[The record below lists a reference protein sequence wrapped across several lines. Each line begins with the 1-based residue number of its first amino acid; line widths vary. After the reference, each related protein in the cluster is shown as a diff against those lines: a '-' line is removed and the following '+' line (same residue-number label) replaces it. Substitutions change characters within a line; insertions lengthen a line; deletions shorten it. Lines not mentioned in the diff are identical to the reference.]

1 MNFIDSYRFRKSK
14 LSDHVDSLSGI
25 YNKEFKSCMER
36 TKIKLE
42 FDFIGFQNNRLNSK
56 CKECR
61 RKSKNL
67 INEAIKNF
75 A

>member
-14 LSDHVDSLSGI
+14 LSDHVDRLSGI

-42 FDFIGFQNNRLNSK
+42 FDFIGF
-56 CKECR
+56 
-61 RKSKNL
+61 
-67 INEAIKNF
+67 
-75 A
+75 